1 MAGAVAYANAGSR
14 QGFEQYNG
22 SVSVLLPMGL
32 NFTAAAGTR
41 DVKGGGEDPVFYY
54 GKLGYKFDAIDF
66 GTTAVSIDYTTVDD
80 LDVDGD
86 EFTSYGGFLVQNF
99 DKIGT
104 EFYIGARNH
113 ELDRPGADFDDVF
126 TVLTGARVKF

>member
-1 MAGAVAYANAGSR
+1 MSSCASP
-14 QGFEQYNG
+14 
-22 SVSVLLPMGL
+22 LLIS
-32 NFTAAAGTR
+32 FIR
-41 DVKGGGEDPVFYY
+41 F
-54 GKLGYKFDAIDF
+54 
-66 GTTAVSIDYTTVDD
+66 
-80 LDVDGD
+80 DVDGD

-113 ELDRPGADFDDVF
+113 ELDRPGEDFDDVF